1 VKQTDHV
8 EHGVYQSVG
17 TATEQESHRQ
27 KSPRKGLE
35 KAEHKQSEYRR
46 KEKNTNE
53 EKCEILKRK
62 GK

>member
-1 VKQTDHV
+1 
-8 EHGVYQSVG
+8 VG

>member
-8 EHGVYQSVG
+8 EHGVYQSV
-17 TATEQESHRQ
+17 ESHRQ